1 MKIAGIDASTKVT
14 ALALIEDGKL
24 KDYCS
29 IDFSKEKDVDV
40 RIDGMLQEADKI
52 LKKWDVHV
60 VFIESPWMG
69 NNMQTAMKLAFVI
82 GGIRH
87 ICLETGAGFN
97 LIMPSEWRRVIGLPT
112 GKKKREELKREA
124 IAYVSKV
131 YGIDVKEDE
140 AEAICICEA
149 ANELTDG
156 GKVFE

>member
-1 MKIAGIDASTKVT
+1 MKIVGIDASTKVT
-14 ALALIEDGKL
+14 SLAVMEDGKL

-124 IAYVSKV
+124 IAYVLDV

>member
-1 MKIAGIDASTKVT
+1 MKIVGIDASTKVT
-14 ALALIEDGKL
+14 SFAVMEDGKL

-124 IAYVSKV
+124 IAYVLDV

>member
-14 ALALIEDGKL
+14 SLALIEDGKL
-24 KDYCS
+24 KYYCS